1 MLVSGL
7 VFCRESIHKNGLTF
21 TPSGDRDTGMARTN
35 IDLDNR
41 LVAEGLKIFKCK
53 SKRELVHL
61 ALKELLKS
69 ARRKEILKL
78 RGQIKWEADLDE
90 LRRSRL

>member
-1 MLVSGL
+1 
-7 VFCRESIHKNGLTF
+7 
-21 TPSGDRDTGMARTN
+21 MARTN

-41 LVAEGLKIFKCK
+41 LVAEGLKVFKCK